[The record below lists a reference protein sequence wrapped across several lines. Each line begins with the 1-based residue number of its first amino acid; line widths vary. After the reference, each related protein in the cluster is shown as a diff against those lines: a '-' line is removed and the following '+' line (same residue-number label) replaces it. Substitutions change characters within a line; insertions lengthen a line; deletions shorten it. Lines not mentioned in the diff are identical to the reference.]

1 MIKSAIL
8 CPVCK
13 DFIIAKSDNSGK
25 CKGCKTEFQIDFENL
40 ILIIRNKHFTIRK
53 AVLCPACKDFIIT
66 SVECNDSIL
75 ACLKCKKRFK
85 IQIENTALIIA
96 NMEKET

>member
-13 DFIIAKSDNSGK
+13 DFIIAKSDNSGE

-40 ILIIRNKHFTIRK
+40 ILIIRSKHFTIRE
-53 AVLCPACKDFIIT
+53 AVLCPVCKDFIT
-66 SVECNDSIL
+66 SLECNDSIL

-85 IQIENTALIIA
+85 IQIENTALILA
-96 NMEKET
+96 DEENEK